1 MSRDERSNWANT
13 RSFFYGAE
21 DAAKEAYDAMGQAI
35 QEAEDVVEGA
45 FEALEESID
54 HEMQGWHEKLPV
66 HPFKPIASDM
76 NVILVCYDA
85 TGAYPTRRDFPSLKQ
100 ARKALHRFMTYH
112 TNLRKQGRD
121 SPNGDVFL
129 LYERA
134 FGFGEE
140 AWRLI
145 DKNGGLAPR
154 IRLKL
159 WCDFRKLKPLEA
171 TFFSRSLAKVCGA
184 LLRSVL
190 WLTIQRKRASAH
202 TPPDWSPSVLALFN
216 VLLAGAWPSLRC
228 EVNRAAASVTPL
240 VNEKLEAMEQ
250 KLLTKITALSID
262 VGAEAPTLTYVRV
275 APSLDGYAFIDV
287 DVGVK
292 FQGRGVRT
300 LLDAEVE
307 GAAEITGSVTRFG
320 LEGSLRLKLGP
331 LRTSFPCA
339 GLCRL
344 GFARKPKLALESS
357 FGVKNPLIQLPF
369 GFSLSAVDRFVARL
383 MEDIVE
389 RQLVWPK
396 SAAIPILQAFIG
408 PSGSVPIPANDVICT
423 LACEVISC
431 KQLWANDPSGKSD
444 PYVVVS
450 LGGQSKQTE
459 TLEDT
464 LNPDWSSHKQVFTF
478 DVHESSQEVHVAV
491 YDSEADTGNVF
502 SDALLGVA
510 AFSASHLADCA
521 QSEGHA
527 PFEGKPIELKL
538 PLDTS
543 VYDGK
548 LKRYHQAQSHE
559 PCYVVVR
566 AALHRDSQLMAK
578 RLQKRSAGLFSLF
591 IALTLAVLVG
601 KGVSSVLAM
610 DAPSALLLELGRGV
624 LALLVGFVAFMISLG
639 TLV

>member
-1 MSRDERSNWANT
+1 M
-13 RSFFYGAE
+13 GA
-21 DAAKEAYDAMGQAI
+21 AI

-66 HPFKPIASDM
+66 HPFAPIAPDM

-100 ARKALHRFMTYH
+100 ARKALDRFLTYH

-171 TFFSRSLAKVCGA
+171 TFFTRSLAKGLWGFA
-184 LLRSVL
+184 RSVL

-202 TPPDWSPSVLALFN
+202 TPPDWSPSVLALLN
-216 VLLAGAWPSLRC
+216 ILLAGAWPSLRC

-240 VNEKLEAMEQ
+240 VNEKLEQMDQ

-357 FGVKNPLIQLPF
+357 FGVKNPPDPTTLWF
-369 GFSLSAVDRFVARL
+369 FS
-383 MEDIVE
+383 
-389 RQLVWPK
+389 Q
-396 SAAIPILQAFIG
+396 
-408 PSGSVPIPANDVICT
+408 C
-423 LACEVISC
+423 
-431 KQLWANDPSGKSD
+431 
-444 PYVVVS
+444 
-450 LGGQSKQTE
+450 GG
-459 TLEDT
+459 
-464 LNPDWSSHKQVFTF
+464 
-478 DVHESSQEVHVAV
+478 
-491 YDSEADTGNVF
+491 
-502 SDALLGVA
+502 
-510 AFSASHLADCA
+510 
-521 QSEGHA
+521 
-527 PFEGKPIELKL
+527 
-538 PLDTS
+538 
-543 VYDGK
+543 
-548 LKRYHQAQSHE
+548 
-559 PCYVVVR
+559 
-566 AALHRDSQLMAK
+566 
-578 RLQKRSAGLFSLF
+578 
-591 IALTLAVLVG
+591 
-601 KGVSSVLAM
+601 
-610 DAPSALLLELGRGV
+610 
-624 LALLVGFVAFMISLG
+624 
-639 TLV
+639 